1 MNPLFFGVNG
11 WAIIP
16 TRSMNPLRKKYE
28 FIPLFDKSMKQHVEM
43 YDSIPFSM
51 NRLRR
56 KYEFIPLFDKSMN
69 QHVKMYD
76 SIPFS
81 MNRLRQKYEFIHFL
95 TKV

>member
-28 FIPLFDKSMKQHVEM
+28 FIPLFDKSM
-43 YDSIPFSM
+43 
-51 NRLRR
+51 
-56 KYEFIPLFDKSMN
+56 N

-81 MNRLRQKYEFIHFL
+81 MNRHRQKYDSHTFFDKSMNQHVKMYEFIHFL
-95 TKV
+95 TKCMNLH